1 MLSAFAKALP
11 GLRGAAVALT
21 MISLAACTAQSRP
34 GFGNGL
40 GRVWNQTFHGHTH
53 QDEEIEIPVRG
64 LTDIEVDNF
73 AGHVRVVRCRPSGA
87 PTMLITRRAT
97 HGIGRGDAAS
107 ESMSQMSVDYS
118 VETDGERQRFIV
130 QSKTDHLEP
139 WFQAV
144 DIDIRVERIGIV
156 VVRTKDGHVEV
167 VDYEDGV
174 DIESSNGD
182 VRTSTRSALTQPS
195 TILNQDGSIAWRVGP
210 HASGLLDAEAVHGTI
225 RTNVHKG
232 KWNSSRSG
240 NDLDSLRAQLNDGTA
255 RIVLRTV
262 DGNISVYVGEHP
274 TEYGT
279 FVR

>member
-1 MLSAFAKALP
+1 MLSCAALCAILL
-11 GLRGAAVALT
+11 G
-21 MISLAACTAQSRP
+21 ISACTAQSRP
-34 GFGNGL
+34 GLGNGL
-40 GRVWNQTFHGHTH
+40 GRAWNQTFQGHVH
-53 QDEEIEIPVRG
+53 QDEEIQIPVLG
-64 LTDIEVDNF
+64 STDIEVDNF
-73 AGHVRVVRCRPSGA
+73 AGHVRIVRCRAGGT
-87 PTMLITRRAT
+87 PTMYITRRAT
-97 HGIGRGDAAS
+97 HGIGRGETAS
-107 ESMSQMSVDYS
+107 QSMPDISVDYF
-118 VETDGERQRFIV
+118 VESDGDRQRFIV
-130 QSKTDHLEP
+130 RSKTDHLQP

-144 DIDIRVERIGIV
+144 DIDIRVERMGVV

-167 VDYEDGV
+167 VDFEDGV

-182 VRTSTRSALTQPS
+182 VRASTRAALKQPS

-225 RTNVHKG
+225 RTNVLKG
-232 KWNSSRSG
+232 KWNSSRNG

-262 DGNISVYVGEHP
+262 DGDISVYVGEHP

>member
-1 MLSAFAKALP
+1 MPIGFTGGIPALCFA
-11 GLRGAAVALT
+11 AAAATVLL
-21 MISLAACTAQSRP
+21 LAACTAQSRP
-34 GFGNGL
+34 GLGNGL

-64 LTDIEVDNF
+64 LIDVEVDNF
-73 AGHVRVVRCRPSGA
+73 AGHVRIVRCRTGST
-87 PTMLITRRAT
+87 PTMYITRRAT
-97 HGIGRGDAAS
+97 HGIGRGDTAS
-107 ESMSQMSVDYS
+107 DSMPEISVDYF
-118 VETDGERQRFIV
+118 VETAGDRQRFIV
-130 QSKTDHLEP
+130 RSKTAHLEP

-144 DIDIRVERIGIV
+144 DIDVRVERVGVV

-167 VDYEDGV
+167 VDFEDGV

-182 VRTSTRSALTQPS
+182 VRASTRSALQQPS

-210 HASGLLDAEAVHGTI
+210 HASGLFDAEALHGTI
-225 RTNVHKG
+225 RTNVLKG
-232 KWNSSRSG
+232 KWNSSRNG